1 MTSGRGLPVAFFRAP
16 VMQMAP
22 ATDRPR
28 PKMAQFISHRRSAV
42 VQGPPPMM
50 RRRLEG
56 GLRCEKKPSM
66 IMVQAIKKSSGKR
79 QAITPAHAA
88 GMRSGLA

>member
-1 MTSGRGLPVAFFRAP
+1 MTSGRGLPVTFFRAP

-28 PKMAQFISHRRSAV
+28 PKMAQFISHRRSPV
-42 VQGPPPMM
+42 DQGPPMM

-56 GLRCEKKPSM
+56 GVRCEKKPSM
-66 IMVQAIKKSSGKR
+66 IMVQAIKQSSGKR
-79 QAITPAHAA
+79 QAMTPAHAA